1 MVRTTVPRKSV
12 AFDLTSQEE
21 APRSVRATR
30 ASVGRGLVDGPS
42 QDQPPQQPP
51 PAATAAAVPLE
62 ASQGAAASS
71 SSSKRARKKEVGY
84 EKEGGFKFKRTKKQ
98 APAPAPV
105 IDEPMLDCA
114 AQPAPVDVL
123 PPPPPPPPLD
133 ATPMVHPTA
142 AITSTRIAAAPRAA
156 APAAAFTSTA
166 VAPAPPTA
174 SAAASAAT
182 AIAASS
188 AASSD
193 SVPPLVVIAP
203 PPPSSKAPLP
213 DKPSVLAGA
222 PKQLL
227 HALHEVC
234 TELAAQSTEAASS
247 SSDAGDAALPTMD
260 FALSACFDELRK
272 VGVTSA
278 PPPNEERAKLEAAEK
293 ALEARVAELEQV
305 VSQWDAAVNAPLE
318 ELAGTSSST
327 AEPAMPEDTR
337 LLPELPEAPPIG
349 EQLEEL
355 GFLAGM
361 CAEQVELATRQ
372 VRLAVASAEAER
384 VRLAKAVHQ
393 VTFKGYLDVEQPKS
407 LIRGLLAA

>member
-1 MVRTTVPRKSV
+1 MVT
-12 AFDLTSQEE
+12 A
-21 APRSVRATR
+21 A
-30 ASVGRGLVDGPS
+30 
-42 QDQPPQQPP
+42 P
-51 PAATAAAVPLE
+51 PAALKA
-62 ASQGAAASS
+62 
-71 SSSKRARKKEVGY
+71 
-84 EKEGGFKFKRTKKQ
+84 
-98 APAPAPV
+98 
-105 IDEPMLDCA
+105 
-114 AQPAPVDVL
+114 
-123 PPPPPPPPLD
+123 
-133 ATPMVHPTA
+133 
-142 AITSTRIAAAPRAA
+142 
-156 APAAAFTSTA
+156 
-166 VAPAPPTA
+166 
-174 SAAASAAT
+174 
-182 AIAASS
+182 
-188 AASSD
+188 
-193 SVPPLVVIAP
+193 
-203 PPPSSKAPLP
+203 APLP
-213 DKPSVLAGA
+213 EKPSVLTGA

-234 TELAAQSTEAASS
+234 TEIADEIAEIAEASSAVGSS
-247 SSDAGDAALPTMD
+247 SSSSSAAALPTMD
-260 FALSACFDELRK
+260 FAVSACFDELRK

-318 ELAGTSSST
+318 ELAGASSST